1 MGYAENLWL
10 FFILLLGIIIV
21 PGMDMLFVLAN
32 SLTGGSNRGLAATG
46 GIMLGGAVHSLNGAV
61 GIGLLMH
68 FVPVLYNP
76 LLIAGGAYM
85 AFIGYTLMRS
95 SITVGGDEGP
105 AASRSAW
112 KAFRQ
117 GAVTCLINPK
127 AYLFIFA
134 VYPQFLKPDYGPMWI
149 QAVIMGAM
157 TIATQFAVYGGLA
170 ITAGRSR
177 DLLVANP
184 QATAFA
190 GRAAGLLLVAVSVF
204 TVWEGLR
211 TA

>member
-10 FFILLLGIIIV
+10 FFLLLFGIIIV

-46 GIMLGGAVHSLNGAV
+46 GIMLGGAVHSLNGAI

-68 FVPVLYNP
+68 FVPVLFNP
-76 LLIAGGAYM
+76 LLVLGGAYM
-85 AFIGYTLMRS
+85 AYIGYTLMRS
-95 SITVGGDEGP
+95 SITVGGEGP
-105 AASRSAW
+105 AGSRSAW

-149 QAVIMGAM
+149 QAVIMGVM
-157 TIATQFAVYGGLA
+157 TMVTQFAIYGGLA

-177 DLLVANP
+177 NLLVANP
-184 QATAFA
+184 GATAFA
-190 GRAAGLLLVAVSVF
+190 GRAAGLLLVAVSAF
-204 TVWEGLR
+204 TVWEGLKM
-211 TA
+211 A

>member
-46 GIMLGGAVHSLNGAV
+46 GIMLGGAVHSLNGAI

-68 FVPVLYNP
+68 FVPILFNP

-95 SITVGGDEGP
+95 SITVGGEGP
-105 AASRSAW
+105 AGSRSAW

-184 QATAFA
+184 RATAIA

-204 TVWEGLR
+204 TVWEGLKL
-211 TA
+211 A

>member
-46 GIMLGGAVHSLNGAV
+46 GIMLGGAVHSLNGAI

-68 FVPVLYNP
+68 FVPVLFNP
-76 LLIAGGAYM
+76 LLVIGGAYM
-85 AFIGYTLMRS
+85 AYIGYTLMRS
-95 SITVGGDEGP
+95 SITVGESGP
-105 AASRSAW
+105 GGSRSAW

-177 DLLVANP
+177 ELLVANP
-184 QATAFA
+184 RATAFA

-204 TVWEGLR
+204 TVWEGLKL
-211 TA
+211 A

>member
-46 GIMLGGAVHSLNGAV
+46 GIMLGGAVHSLNGAI

-68 FVPVLYNP
+68 FVPILFNP

-85 AFIGYTLMRS
+85 VFIGYTLMRS
-95 SITVGGDEGP
+95 SITVGGEGP
-105 AASRSAW
+105 AGSRSAW

-184 QATAFA
+184 RATAIA

-204 TVWEGLR
+204 TVWEGLKL
-211 TA
+211 A